1 MDITAQELRSK
12 LNSGDNVVL
21 LDVRE
26 AWEHEDFNIGGQ
38 LMPVGTLMNSFWELE
53 DHKGDEI
60 VVYCRSGA
68 RSGMAQALLQ
78 AQGFS
83 NVRNLTGGML
93 AWRDAFGDTKP

>member
-1 MDITAQELRSK
+1 MDLTAQELHNK
-12 LNSGDNVVL
+12 LKSGDNVIL

-26 AWEHEDFNIGGQ
+26 SWEHEDFNIGGQ
-38 LMPVGTLMNSFWELE
+38 LLPVGTLMNSFWELE
-53 DHKGDEI
+53 DHKDDEI

-83 NVRNLTGGML
+83 KVRNLTGGML
-93 AWRDAFGDTKP
+93 AWRDTFGDTKP

>member
-1 MDITAQELRSK
+1 MDITAQELRNK
-12 LNSGDNVVL
+12 LKSGDNVILV
-21 LDVRE
+21 DVRE

-38 LMPVGTLMNSFWELE
+38 LLPVGTLMNSFWELE
-53 DHKGDEI
+53 DHKDDEI

-83 NVRNLTGGML
+83 KVRNLTGGML
-93 AWRDAFGDTKP
+93 AWRDTFGDTKP